1 MVNDMMESKRTSLI
15 IFAVVAVLAVAAA
28 LYTPQLM
35 NWNNEKN
42 IEYGDVSIEDTIEL
56 IEQNPELVILD
67 VRTVSE
73 FEEGHIKEAIN
84 IPVDELVDRLDELS
98 KDDELLVYCRTGNRS
113 GAAVRILFNADYT
126 KIYHMHEGISV
137 WIHQGRPVV

>member
-1 MVNDMMESKRTSLI
+1 MVNDMMVSKRTSLI

-28 LYTPQLM
+28 LYTPRLM

-42 IEYGDVSIEDTIEL
+42 IEYGDVSIEVTIEL
-56 IEQNPELVILD
+56 IEQKPELVILD

-113 GAAVRILFNADYT
+113 GIAVSILLNADYT

-137 WIHQGRPVV
+137 WIQQGRPVV